1 MVFLESSTSTDVRIL
16 GTRRHART
24 RRTWSSFP
32 SHHHLCSALPIRGV
46 HKCGGARVVSE
57 VFAWPHQQSYPHY
70 SFNHRSLPLDP
81 AQPRMHARGALAQL
95 HAAAVEGQKRIPR
108 VAHVP
113 RARHPPERVLRRAIR
128 ERRREDPAAPRAGAE
143 HDEEE
148 RGAHRE
154 ASNGDDDAR
163 NAATGNA
170 KQSCGSSSSATAG
183 GAAPAPARP
192 RRRRRS
198 PS

>member
-1 MVFLESSTSTDVRIL
+1 
-16 GTRRHART
+16 
-24 RRTWSSFP
+24 
-32 SHHHLCSALPIRGV
+32 
-46 HKCGGARVVSE
+46 
-57 VFAWPHQQSYPHY
+57 
-70 SFNHRSLPLDP
+70 
-81 AQPRMHARGALAQL
+81 
-95 HAAAVEGQKRIPR
+95 
-108 VAHVP
+108 
-113 RARHPPERVLRRAIR
+113 
-128 ERRREDPAAPRAGAE
+128 APRAGAE

-192 RRRRRS
+192 RRVDDAGVRRGLMCNVFKEGASKRAKES
-198 PS
+198 NACGKSC